1 MIFSAIVPEKI
12 YVFWGMYAI
21 LSAISSLVTRFR
33 SLPNIST
40 VPEYPC
46 TRRNSILTNVDLPH
60 PEAPAMPIFS
70 PFRIDRLMLCKTH
83 VSSLSGY
90 EKSRS
95 LILIMASLSETDFFE
110 VDAVDVNEISDGWFK
125 RSYRSLTL
133 MELSCASSR
142 ILWIS
147 RRGATMLRKRME

>member
-1 MIFSAIVPEKI
+1 M
-12 YVFWGMYAI
+12 YVFWGIYAI

-40 VPEYPC
+40 VPEYQC

-70 PFRIDRLMLCKTH
+70 PFRIDRLMSCKTPI
-83 VSSLSGY
+83 SSLSVY

-95 LILIMASLSETDFFE
+95 LILIMASVSGVDFLE
-110 VDAVDVNEISDGWFK
+110 AGTSDVNEMSDGWSSK
-125 RSYRSLTL
+125 SYRSLTRI
-133 MELSCASSR
+133 ELSCASSR

-147 RRGATMLRKRME
+147 RRGATMLRNRMEYTRILYG